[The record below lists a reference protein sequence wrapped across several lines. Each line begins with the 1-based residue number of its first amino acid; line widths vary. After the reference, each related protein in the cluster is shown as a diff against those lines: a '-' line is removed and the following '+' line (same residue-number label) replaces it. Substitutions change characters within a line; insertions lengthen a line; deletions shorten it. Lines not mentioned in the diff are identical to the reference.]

1 MKTLVKSSRGI
12 DQISLE
18 TQFFSEH
25 RTVFIE
31 GEIDSASAL
40 EFTKQILYLN
50 QIGQAPI
57 QIYINSAGG
66 EVNAGLLMVDVV
78 TGSKAPIKMYC
89 IGRAYSMAA
98 LLFATGKER
107 YMLPNSELMLHQPLL
122 RGQVNGDAVS
132 IQSVSESLTA
142 TRDKFLRLLAQF
154 MGKSAAEL
162 EEATRFDH
170 YFSPDDAVAFNL
182 ADKVITFT
190 ELLER

>member
-1 MKTLVKSSRGI
+1 MKTLIKSSRGI
-12 DQISLE
+12 DQIPLE
-18 TQFFSEH
+18 TQLFSEC

-31 GEIDSASAL
+31 GEINSASAL

-50 QIGQAPI
+50 KIGQAPI
-57 QIYINSAGG
+57 QIYINSTGG

-142 TRDKFLRLLAQF
+142 TRDKFLRLLAQYT
-154 MGKSAAEL
+154 GKSEAEL

-170 YFSPDDAVAFNL
+170 YFSPDEAVAFHL
-182 ADKVITFT
+182 ADRVITFT
-190 ELLER
+190 ELLEG